1 MFISQKC
8 QICITDKSRCDDC
21 KDNPKY
27 RNIPRQSLF
36 MAYEPACPFGMMDCI
51 SDPAYDKFYYPDY
64 YKELYGDK
72 TVEEA
77 LNDSCS
83 SCLKYDYP
91 KYYDDEDK

>member
-1 MFISQKC
+1 MLEFKLNELISA
-8 QICITDKSRCDDC
+8 INSC
-21 KDNPKY
+21 KNLKEFSSIHKDMDYYIRHKK
-27 RNIPRQSLF
+27 
-36 MAYEPACPFGMMDCI
+36 MAYLYDGIYF
-51 SDPAYDKFYYPDY
+51 YDKEGIVNTC
-64 YKELYGDK
+64 KELYGDK

>member
-27 RNIPRQSLF
+27 RNIPRPSLF
-36 MAYEPACPFGMMDCI
+36 MAYEPACPFGMDDCI
-51 SDPAYDKFYYPDY
+51 GDPAYDKFYHPEY
-64 YKELYGDK
+64 YKELWGNLPPEIIIGK
-72 TVEEA
+72 
-77 LNDSCS
+77 SCS
-83 SCLKYDYP
+83 SCIKCGYP